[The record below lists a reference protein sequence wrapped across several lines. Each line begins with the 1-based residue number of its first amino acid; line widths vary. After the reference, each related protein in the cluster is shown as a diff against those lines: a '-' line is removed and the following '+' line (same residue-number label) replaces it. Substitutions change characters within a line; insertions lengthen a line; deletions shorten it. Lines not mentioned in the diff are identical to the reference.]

1 MAFMSFQD
9 FSVQGGKPVNF
20 PALPPEGRFTIE
32 RPQQYSETGVLS
44 STPIVQIGSSGAKKL
59 TLPLELW
66 GEAGEIFYRDHIL
79 PSYGLASTG
88 YQVHLVTISWGN
100 TSEDTFTGYP
110 IGQAPTIFQMG
121 AGDGEI
127 NMRVFDYT
135 LVEVVQP
142 RVYRLPFVYTTKT
155 DDTILLVCKKFNV
168 LFSQVAEANPD
179 VQFRTVEGSSSK
191 LVAGQ
196 KIKIPGGYL

>member
-1 MAFMSFQD
+1 MAFLSFQD
-9 FSVQGGKPVNF
+9 FSKPQGKPVNF
-20 PALPPEGRFTIE
+20 PALPPEGRFSIE

-44 STPIVQIGSSGAKKL
+44 STPIVQIGSSGARKL

-79 PSYGLASTG
+79 PSYGVAQTG

-110 IGQAPTIFQMG
+110 IGQAPTVFQMG
-121 AGDGEI
+121 AADGEI

-135 LVEVVQP
+135 LVEVVNP
-142 RVYRLPFVYTTKT
+142 RVYRLAFVYTTKSG
-155 DDTILLVCKKFNV
+155 DTILSVCKKFNV
-168 LFSQVAEANPD
+168 IFSQIEEANPN
-179 VQFRTVEGSSSK
+179 VQFPTLPNSSK
-191 LVAGQ
+191 LVAGT
-196 KIKIPGGYL
+196 KIKIPAGYL